1 VATYTIDTDQV
12 EEAGLRD
19 VTASYN
25 VEQRAVNPDW
35 QPLTTQDYLRA
46 RNKEILASLAR
57 ERMSTIAQQALGA
70 YPSLTDDQK
79 TQILGLLGM
88 SSYISLPLE
97 AQLEAL
103 GIIGLSR
110 FMNLTRDEM
119 NQIFALVGVG
129 T

>member
-1 VATYTIDTDQV
+1 MATYTIETDPV
-12 EEAGLRD
+12 DEAGLRD

-25 VEQRAVNPDW
+25 FEQAAVNPTW
-35 QPLTTQDYLRA
+35 QPITTQDYLRA

-103 GIIGLSR
+103 GIIGLNR
-110 FMNLTRDEM
+110 FMNLARDQM
-119 NQIFALVGVG
+119 NQIFTIVGVG